1 MTHALNESY
10 LKWLYQ
16 QIGNTDTKN
25 PSRTHW
31 KFALQLY
38 TKEFIWLVPNDDN
51 RKADGIDLRYAFLE
65 AQDIHDPDIEWM
77 SLGCSMLEFLIALS
91 HRLSF
96 DTGEEPRAWFWE
108 LCENMGIGMRWSCDR
123 GYTQEKAIEIDEAL
137 DRVIFRTYS
146 PSGLGGLF
154 PLPNTREDQRQIE
167 IWYQMSAYL
176 LTDL

>member
-1 MTHALNESY
+1 MTYNLNEAY
-10 LKWLYQ
+10 LNWLYK

-31 KFALQLY
+31 KFAVQLY

-51 RKADGIDLRYAFLE
+51 RKADGIDLRYEFLDANNIE
-65 AQDIHDPDIEWM
+65 EPDIEWM
-77 SLGCSMLEFLIALS
+77 STGCSMLELLIGLS

-96 DTGEEPRAWFWE
+96 ETGEESRAWFWE

-123 GYTQEKAIEIDEAL
+123 DYNNEKAIEIDEAL
-137 DRVIFRTYS
+137 DRVIWRTYS

-154 PLPNTREDQRQIE
+154 PLPTTHENQREVE
-167 IWYQMSAYL
+167 LWYQMSAYIL
-176 LTDL
+176 SDL